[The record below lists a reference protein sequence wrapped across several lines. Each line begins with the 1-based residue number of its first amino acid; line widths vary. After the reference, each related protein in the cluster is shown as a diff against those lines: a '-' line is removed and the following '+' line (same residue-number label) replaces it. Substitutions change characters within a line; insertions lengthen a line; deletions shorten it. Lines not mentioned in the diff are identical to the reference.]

1 MKKQFIEVVILHAV
15 DNYEIEGWD
24 ILVECWSDDEIW
36 DVIKSA
42 TSEQEAIEL
51 ALQALGPINDFRE
64 DIVNA

>member
-42 TSEQEAIEL
+42 ISEQEAIEL